1 MPSTDGNIQEFKEPV
16 ITIGRMDGSDV
27 FLPDA
32 NVSRRH
38 CAIVNYLDDVW
49 IYDLGSTHGVFVDG
63 KRIDRKVYLDGVHV
77 LRLGE
82 TALVVC
88 SKLGLLV

>member
-1 MPSTDGNIQEFKEPV
+1 V
-16 ITIGRMDGSDV
+16 ITIGRLDENQVCLADT
-27 FLPDA
+27 

-49 IYDLGSTHGVFVDG
+49 LYDLGSTQGVFVDG
-63 KRIDRKVYLDGVHV
+63 KKIDRKAYLEGVHV
-77 LRLGE
+77 LKLGQTE
-82 TALVVC
+82 LTLC